1 MTKQITKQWKP
12 AVLKLDEPE
21 EGKWP
26 YKAYAQYGEGKR
38 AVYDLNATMR
48 DEGDAW
54 MEAKALSD
62 AYNRNALRPSEVASR
77 QSAAKL
83 PAGTFLPAP
92 PPNPERE
99 AALRRLIALGEEM
112 ARERQPKPPGPK

>member
-1 MTKQITKQWKP
+1 MTKNATKQWKP
-12 AVLKLDEPE
+12 AVLKLDQPE

-48 DEGDAW
+48 DQGDAW

-62 AYNRNALRPSEVASR
+62 AYNRNAVHPSQCPTRVST
-77 QSAAKL
+77 AKL
-83 PAGTFLPAP
+83 PAGTFMLAP

-99 AALRRLIALGEEM
+99 EALRRLIALGEEM
-112 ARERQPKPPGPK
+112 ARNRRPGPQ

>member
-1 MTKQITKQWKP
+1 MKKQWQP

-48 DEGDAW
+48 DEEAAW

-62 AYNRNALRPSEVASR
+62 AYNRNALRPSEISTR
-77 QSAAKL
+77 LSAAKL
-83 PAGTFLPAP
+83 PAGTFMPVP
-92 PPNPERE
+92 PRNLERE
-99 AALRRLIALGEEM
+99 EALRRLIALGEEM
-112 ARERQPKPPGPK
+112 ARERQPKPPGP